1 MGIAHN
7 SERLQKLASDIL
19 DIARIESNTFRLTKK
34 SLNLNSMISNI
45 VKDYVKR
52 IGQRKAHDIARSIST
67 DVNAESNNDKKNKK
81 DGKTMEE
88 AKLVFQSKINEEESI
103 LVEADEERLTQ
114 VIDNIL
120 DNAFKFTDADGRVTV
135 TLEKQEETQSE
146 QLLQLGEQTE
156 QKQQQKKL
164 QQHAI
169 ITIKDTGTGIDPQIL
184 PKLFSKFAT
193 KSYRGTGLGLYISR
207 NIVEAHGGKI
217 WAENNPDGMGAT
229 FTIAL
234 PLLLSKEQPKNR
246 LDSKK
251 DYKKAI
257 MLSSVK
263 TIMVP

>member
-1 MGIAHN
+1 MG
-7 SERLQKLASDIL
+7 SE
-19 DIARIESNTFRLTKK
+19 
-34 SLNLNSMISNI
+34 
-45 VKDYVKR
+45 
-52 IGQRKAHDIARSIST
+52 AHDIARSIST

-135 TLEKQEETQSE
+135 TLEKQEETQLE

-156 QKQQQKKL
+156 QEQQQKKL

-207 NIVEAHGGKI
+207 NIVESHGGRI
-217 WAENNPDGMGAT
+217 LAENNTDGKGAT
-229 FTIAL
+229 FTFSL
-234 PLLLSKEQPKNR
+234 PIS
-246 LDSKK
+246 
-251 DYKKAI
+251 
-257 MLSSVK
+257 
-263 TIMVP
+263 